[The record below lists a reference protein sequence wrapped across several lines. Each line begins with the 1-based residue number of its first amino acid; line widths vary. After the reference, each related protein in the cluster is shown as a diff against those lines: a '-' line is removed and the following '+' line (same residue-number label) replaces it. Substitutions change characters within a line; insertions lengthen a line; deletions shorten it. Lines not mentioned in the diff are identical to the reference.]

1 MTRILLSC
9 VLVLGGVLPSYG
21 QLRPTLKEADPKV
34 AMELVPAE
42 VRPGQTALLRI
53 TVKLHPEYLT
63 YPITQPDS
71 REQESSTM
79 LVLPEQPQ
87 DLIPIR
93 IPDPPG
99 YKEKPGVN
107 QGKIAYYLGGATW
120 EIPVVVSPKA
130 TSGAKTYKA
139 TRFRMILCIKRGA
152 DEACLPRPETFP
164 LVANFTVNGE
174 PVPVEEKHQALV
186 AQALGGSLVEVKN
199 PPKVEPKTPSNESD
213 GPKSVVRRLS
223 LDRDQASDLKAIK
236 EQLPPP
242 EVKNHGFWVFVAT
255 AAMFGILTLFTP
267 CVFPMVPITVSVF
280 LKQSEKQHTNP
291 LKFALIYAITIVILL
306 AVAALTLLTTF
317 SRLSVHPMTNVLL
330 GTLFVVLSLSLF
342 GLFELT
348 LPSSLANFIG
358 SKEGKG
364 GYLGIVFMA
373 VSFTIVSFTCVAP
386 FLGGFSGMAA
396 SGQFSTW
403 QLAIGALVF
412 ATAFAS
418 PFFLL
423 ALFPSLLKKLPK
435 SGDWMN
441 TIKVT
446 MGFLELAAALK
457 FFRTAE
463 LRWSVPPEFFTY
475 DIVLATWVVILAVMG
490 LYLIGLFRMSH
501 DHAEHIHVGPLR
513 LMFALASL
521 ALAIYLTPALFSS
534 GAHDRNRP
542 GGKVYAWVDAFL
554 LPEPSAAEIVGSEL
568 NWSGDLRRSIEDARA
583 TGGRVFI
590 DFTGKTCTNCKLN
603 ERTVFTKPEVKEL
616 LKKFTLTQLYTDTVP
631 AEFYDAPP
639 GLSRQDADAAHNLQF
654 EKDAFGAEQLPLYVI
669 LKPEASGK
677 TSVVG
682 VYDEG
687 KINNE
692 AAFIE
697 FLKNGLK

>member
-1 MTRILLSC
+1 M
-9 VLVLGGVLPSYG
+9 
-21 QLRPTLKEADPKV
+21 
-34 AMELVPAE
+34 
-42 VRPGQTALLRI
+42 
-53 TVKLHPEYLT
+53 
-63 YPITQPDS
+63 
-71 REQESSTM
+71 
-79 LVLPEQPQ
+79 
-87 DLIPIR
+87 
-93 IPDPPG
+93 
-99 YKEKPGVN
+99 
-107 QGKIAYYLGGATW
+107 
-120 EIPVVVSPKA
+120 
-130 TSGAKTYKA
+130 
-139 TRFRMILCIKRGA
+139 
-152 DEACLPRPETFP
+152 
-164 LVANFTVNGE
+164 
-174 PVPVEEKHQALV
+174 
-186 AQALGGSLVEVKN
+186 
-199 PPKVEPKTPSNESD
+199 
-213 GPKSVVRRLS
+213 
-223 LDRDQASDLKAIK
+223 
-236 EQLPPP
+236 
-242 EVKNHGFWVFVAT
+242 
-255 AAMFGILTLFTP
+255 
-267 CVFPMVPITVSVF
+267 
-280 LKQSEKQHTNP
+280 
-291 LKFALIYAITIVILL
+291 ILL
-306 AVAALTLLTTF
+306 AIAALTLLTTF
-317 SRLSVHPMTNVLL
+317 SRLSVHPITNVLL

-373 VSFTIVSFTCVAP
+373 LSFTIVSFTCVAP

-403 QLAIGALVF
+403 QLAAGALAF

-418 PFFLL
+418 
-423 ALFPSLLKKLPK
+423 FPSLLKKLPK

-441 TIKVT
+441 TIKVS

-475 DIVLATWVVILAVMG
+475 DIVLAAWVVILAMMG
-490 LYLIGLFRMSH
+490 VYLIGLFRTSH
-501 DHAEHIHVGPLR
+501 DHAEHIHIGPLR
-513 LMFALASL
+513 LMFALFALTL
-521 ALAIYLTPALFSS
+521 AVYLLPALFSN
-534 GAHDRNRP
+534 GANDRNRP

-554 LPEPSAAEIVGSEL
+554 LPEPSVAEIIGSEL

-603 ERTVFTKPEVKEL
+603 ERTVFAKPEVKEL
-616 LKKFTLTQLYTDTVP
+616 LKKYTLTQLYTDTVP

-639 GLSRQDADAAHNLQF
+639 SLSRQDADAAHNLQF

-687 KINNE
+687 KINDE
-692 AAFIE
+692 AKFIE
-697 FLKNGLK
+697 FLKQGLK